1 MKKIAMLVG
10 VVALLASCTI
20 SRSIQLTGKP
30 IGTKKGVAKSSII
43 GNSDFSLKKAA
54 KNGNVKTIGAVEVTT
69 KVFILPFIT
78 TKVYGE

>member
-1 MKKIAMLVG
+1 MLMFVG
-10 VVALLASCTI
+10 AAALFTSCTV
-20 SRSIQLTGKP
+20 SRSIQLTGEP
-30 IGTKKGVAKSSII
+30 MGTKKGVAKSSIL

-69 KVFILPFIT
+69 KVFVLPFIT